1 MDLGRFL
8 WQENCL
14 GTCWE
19 GRQIELEIW
28 FQSKLCWLLKCC
40 HSAPNPT
47 FYTLL
52 VMLVLDLCITFSSFA
67 RWHLTR
73 FCQWEVWEGDWKAR
87 EGRRDLHLS
96 VCFELWSLSSQP
108 EPFAP
113 VIVVGSS
120 LQLLLEL
127 PLLASVVSVA
137 ARFCFLMKH
146 LRLSLC
152 FLNLS
157 SGIVVTISEYLKSSL
172 FTLST
177 LQHLTNC
184 L

>member
-1 MDLGRFL
+1 MELGIFF

-19 GRQIELEIW
+19 GRQIKLEIR
-28 FQSKLCWLLKCC
+28 FKCKLCWLLNYC

-67 RWHLTR
+67 RWHLTQ
-73 FCQWEVWEGDWKAR
+73 FCQWEAREGDWKAR
-87 EGRRDLHLS
+87 GGRSDLHLS
-96 VCFELWSLSSQP
+96 VCFEHGSLSSQL

-113 VIVVGSS
+113 LIVVGSS

-127 PLLASVVSVA
+127 PSLASSCPCSGIA
-137 ARFCFLMKH
+137 AVRFYFPLEAKWSTMRH
-146 LRLSLC
+146 LLRCSLYS
-152 FLNLS
+152 LNCS
-157 SGIVVTISEYLKSSL
+157 SGSI
-172 FTLST
+172 
-177 LQHLTNC
+177 
-184 L
+184 